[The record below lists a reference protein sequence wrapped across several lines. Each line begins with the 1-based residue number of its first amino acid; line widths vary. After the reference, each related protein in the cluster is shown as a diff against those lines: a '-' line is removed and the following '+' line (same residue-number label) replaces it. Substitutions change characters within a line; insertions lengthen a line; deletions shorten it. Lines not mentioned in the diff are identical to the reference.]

1 MNEYVVTVYVTA
13 SDRESVD
20 EVMSAACLACAS
32 VDVSI
37 KNWIVD
43 DDCNPQ

>member
-13 SDRESVD
+13 PDPGAVD
-20 EVMSAACLACAS
+20 DVMALACMGSAQH
-32 VDVSI
+32 DVSI
-37 KNWIVD
+37 KTWIVD